1 MNRSPDLWEFHPQKK
16 GGSGKA
22 EGLADGSIAFEKD
35 HRQAALAAATRDH
48 QTV

>member
-1 MNRSPDLWEFHPQKK
+1 MVT

-35 HRQAALAAATRDH
+35 HRQAVLAAATLLLWMKFPEVRRPN
-48 QTV
+48 